1 MQPLRLR
8 VTYHDPCY
16 LARYNGVTEAPRR
29 ILSAL
34 GLRAGRD
41 AAQPGQHVLLRR
53 GRRADLDGRLRASP
67 SAPARTGSRRRR
79 RLDVKHFVVS
89 CPKDMTMYSDAAKT
103 TGHADRLAV
112 LDITQL
118 VATAV
123 APPENELQE
132 AGVPV

>member
-1 MQPLRLR
+1 M
-8 VTYHDPCY
+8 DDSF
-16 LARYNGVTEAPRR
+16 LAERPSENRIKEA
-29 ILSAL
+29 
-34 GLRAGRD
+34 
-41 AAQPGQHVLLRR
+41 
-53 GRRADLDGRLRASP
+53 AS
-67 SAPARTGSRRRR
+67 
-79 RLDVKHFVVS
+79 LDVTHFVVS

-123 APPENELQE
+123 APPENELQQ